1 MNGITIR
8 QITDETEINAAIS
21 LVLMIFEDTTAK
33 IFDESGRQQFIS
45 FIRSETVQESVK
57 SGESVMYG
65 AFDGD
70 VPVGVITFR
79 NRRHISLLFVSPGYH
94 RRGIASAL
102 LDTVKKNAC
111 FIITVNAAPT
121 GCPFYKAMG
130 FRPFSRERNSNG
142 LISTKMFIFNTSKRH
157 KDRK

>member
-8 QITDETEINAAIS
+8 RITDETEVNAAMS

-33 IFDESGRQQFIS
+33 MFEESGRQQFIS

-70 VPVGVITFR
+70 IPVGVITFR
-79 NRRHISLLFVSPGYH
+79 SRRHISLLFVKPEYH
-94 RRGIASAL
+94 RQGIASAL

-121 GCPFYKAMG
+121 GLPFYTAKG
-130 FRPFSRERNSNG
+130 FRPFSREKNSNG
-142 LISTKMFIFNTSKRH
+142 LISTKMFMFNKEWRVKSGE
-157 KDRK
+157 